1 MKNKLVEQILMSI
14 QKRFSMEKDKAKKEG
29 IDGIERK
36 AFIRVDG
43 KIIPNGHNLVDG
55 KKIEVIP
62 RIDDEYIPIFTISD
76 SNKLEEAL
84 QEYLQTVKNIDIKST
99 KIDDRHNEKYFLL
112 NVWKNATNYDFQN
125 PERFIRRYTNF
136 IRDNTFSQYDE
147 LTFLGKY
154 DNSEMLM
161 VQRKQ
166 DCYGFETPY
175 FMHFFFTN
183 GKDVYNLPWVRYGI
197 SEGEKGEK
205 IAYIYALQNM
215 DISPNEN
222 YNRQVKNSI
231 NKVNTGVKRYRNV
244 TPSAIVT
251 LSVFLGMLENEG
263 IYSIRVPDFLINR
276 YKRLK
281 NINTEKE
288 TDTIQRNITDKFLR
302 NFLRLSEQLDNIEL
316 QGFDGFL
323 WVKIDKTKETYNKG
337 TLGELYNL
345 GKMKTLSSKTEEIRE
360 R

>member
-1 MKNKLVEQILMSI
+1 MKNKLVEQILISF
-14 QKRFSMEKDKAKKEG
+14 QKRFSMEKNEAKKEG

-36 AFIRVDG
+36 AFIRIDG
-43 KIIPNGHNLVDG
+43 KIIPNGCNLVDG

-62 RIDDEYIPIFTISD
+62 RINDEYIPIFTIGN
-76 SNKLEEAL
+76 SNRLEEDL
-84 QEYLQTVKNIDIKST
+84 QEYLRAVRDVDIKST
-99 KIDDRHNEKYFLL
+99 KIDDRHKEKYFLL

-125 PERFIRRYTNF
+125 PERFIRRYTDF

-154 DNSEMLM
+154 DNNMLM

-166 DCYGFETPY
+166 DSYGFETPY
-175 FMHFFFTN
+175 IMHFSLTN

-197 SEGEKGEK
+197 SKGEREEK

-215 DISPNEN
+215 DTSPNEE
-222 YNRQVKNSI
+222 YNRQVKSSI
-231 NKVNTGVKRYRNV
+231 NKVNKGVKKYRNV
-244 TPSAIVT
+244 TPSAIAT
-251 LSVFLGMLENEG
+251 LSVFIGMLENEG
-263 IYSIRVPDFLINR
+263 IYSIRVPDFLIGR
-276 YKRLK
+276 YKRFK
-281 NINTEKE
+281 NTNTEE
-288 TDTIQRNITDKFLR
+288 EADRIQRNITDKFLR

-323 WVKIDKTKETYNKG
+323 WVKIDKTKEISNKDA
-337 TLGELYNL
+337 LGELYNL
-345 GKMKTLSSKTEEIRE
+345 GKTKTLLSKTEETYE